1 MYEVRVLCS
10 EGYCQQIRDHM
21 KNNGYKH
28 VTKQTMAAADHYGI
42 LTADDI
48 DDVVDTASKLKQVFP
63 GKIVKLKVIE
73 MQ

>member
-1 MYEVRVLCS
+1 MDTSML
-10 EGYCQQIRDHM
+10 Q
-21 KNNGYKH
+21 N
-28 VTKQTMAAADHYGI
+28 KQWLAADHYGI